1 MEQDRIEPR
10 GSRLEQFLDEIPFGS
25 YILQP
30 DQTVLYWNQEAEHLL
45 GYRSQEVVGKRCVDL
60 PFGCSFVNGDQ
71 IEGSNCPALAAFYSG
86 QAQTMQMFIHKKDGE
101 NLLVRNTLVP
111 LRDAQGRVTELA
123 ALFLPLGAESYEDD
137 MVRDI
142 YEVATRD
149 PLTCLPGRK
158 YMEACITE
166 ELELYQR
173 TGHLF
178 AVLFLDIDRF
188 HDINNHYGHGVGDS
202 LLRELGLA
210 LRKYGRKTD
219 RFCRWGG
226 DEFVGLLHLR
236 CPDEIESA
244 AERFLQISNRTE
256 VEVDGRQVACQAA
269 IGITVVRSGDNIK
282 SIISRADRYMFLAK
296 RQDADQIVTD
306 FTETD
311 ES

>member
-1 MEQDRIEPR
+1 M
-10 GSRLEQFLDEIPFGS
+10 
-25 YILQP
+25 
-30 DQTVLYWNQEAEHLL
+30 LYWNQEAERLL
-45 GYRSQEVVGKRCVDL
+45 GYRFQEVVGKRCVDL

-111 LRDAQGRVTELA
+111 LRDAQGRITELA
-123 ALFLPLGAESYEDD
+123 ALFLPLGADSYEDN

-149 PLTCLPGRK
+149 PLTCLPGRR

-178 AVLFLDIDRF
+178 AVLFVDIDRF

-256 VEVDGRQVACQAA
+256 VEVDGKQVACQAA

>member
-1 MEQDRIEPR
+1 M
-10 GSRLEQFLDEIPFGS
+10 
-25 YILQP
+25 
-30 DQTVLYWNQEAEHLL
+30 
-45 GYRSQEVVGKRCVDL
+45 
-60 PFGCSFVNGDQ
+60 
-71 IEGSNCPALAAFYSG
+71 
-86 QAQTMQMFIHKKDGE
+86 
-101 NLLVRNTLVP
+101 
-111 LRDAQGRVTELA
+111 
-123 ALFLPLGAESYEDD
+123 
-137 MVRDI
+137 
-142 YEVATRD
+142 
-149 PLTCLPGRK
+149 
-158 YMEACITE
+158 
-166 ELELYQR
+166 
-173 TGHLF
+173 
-178 AVLFLDIDRF
+178 
-188 HDINNHYGHGVGDS
+188 GDS

-256 VEVDGRQVACQAA
+256 VEVDGKQVACQAA